1 MGVRA
6 DLEVAE
12 RCVEGDRLRWIKP
25 SRCHQKRAEHSVRT
39 MFPAIGC
46 APGFSRQCR
55 CGVRAAVVTEAVGA
69 VSALRILTA
78 GRKTRAGERHKG
90 RTPGEAR
97 GGGPVPPGPQLVPA
111 SLGGGD
117 WAV

>member
-69 VSALRILTA
+69 VSALQILTA
-78 GRKTRAGERHKG
+78 GRKTRVGERHKG
-90 RTPGEAR
+90 RTP